1 MLDACVG
8 SYAPNCRKKTLKD
21 VSRTRWVE
29 RITGLDGFEE
39 LFIPI
44 VFCLKQMSLNVGRIC
59 NQGTSTKALSH
70 YKLLTSF
77 DLLSAV
83 VFTWS
88 VLDLTLP
95 LAESLQGAEIEVADS
110 SHLIEF
116 LRSLINSIY
125 RNVDQFHNN
134 CYKSVL
140 ELAKK
145 VKVDEIKSRTVEI
158 QRNRNNIP
166 SEPVSDFLTV

>member
-1 MLDACVG
+1 M
-8 SYAPNCRKKTLKD
+8 
-21 VSRTRWVE
+21 
-29 RITGLDGFEE
+29 
-39 LFIPI
+39 
-44 VFCLKQMSLNVGRIC
+44 
-59 NQGTSTKALSH
+59 
-70 YKLLTSF
+70 LTSF
-77 DLLSAV
+77 DLLSAI

-95 LAESLQGAEIEVADS
+95 LAESLQGAEIDVANS
-110 SHLIEF
+110 SHLTE
-116 LRSLINSIY
+116 SLKSSINSIC

-140 ELAKK
+140 EIAKK
-145 VKVDEIKSRTVEI
+145 VKVDEIKPRTVEI

>member
-1 MLDACVG
+1 
-8 SYAPNCRKKTLKD
+8 
-21 VSRTRWVE
+21 
-29 RITGLDGFEE
+29 
-39 LFIPI
+39 
-44 VFCLKQMSLNVGRIC
+44 MSLNVGRIC
-59 NQGTSTKALSH
+59 NQGTSTKVLSH

-83 VFTWS
+83 AFTWN

-95 LAESLQGAEIEVADS
+95 LAEALQGAEIEVADS